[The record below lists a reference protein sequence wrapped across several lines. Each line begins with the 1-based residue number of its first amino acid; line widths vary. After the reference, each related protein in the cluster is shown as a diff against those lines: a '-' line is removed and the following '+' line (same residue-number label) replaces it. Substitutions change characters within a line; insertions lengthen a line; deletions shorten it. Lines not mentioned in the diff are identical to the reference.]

1 MVVSHHVVA
10 VFQNS
15 GPLEKPSVL
24 LTTESSLQPKI
35 ILLQT
40 HKLVINFGKLN
51 SDPSLYIWT
60 QFQQSSLRGLC
71 GTSLVLWVINYQV
84 LSVVDGT
91 WRLLQFS
98 LLWHFW
104 RTQSHHWAGPSL
116 LGWVWSP
123 HFCQQFL
130 NSGLDERCC
139 LGITWGNA
147 ECPPPLMM
155 LIFPSWLKGHLSSP
169 LQLSGPWE
177 RKP

>member
-1 MVVSHHVVA
+1 
-10 VFQNS
+10 
-15 GPLEKPSVL
+15 VL

-98 LLWHFW
+98 LL
-104 RTQSHHWAGPSL
+104 
-116 LGWVWSP
+116 
-123 HFCQQFL
+123 
-130 NSGLDERCC
+130 
-139 LGITWGNA
+139 
-147 ECPPPLMM
+147 
-155 LIFPSWLKGHLSSP
+155 
-169 LQLSGPWE
+169 
-177 RKP
+177 